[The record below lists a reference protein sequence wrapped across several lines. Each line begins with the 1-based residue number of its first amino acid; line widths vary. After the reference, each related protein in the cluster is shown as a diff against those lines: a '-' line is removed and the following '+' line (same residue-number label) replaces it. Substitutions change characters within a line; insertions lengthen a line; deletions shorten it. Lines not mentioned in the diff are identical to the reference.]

1 MRKVTVVIRNKK
13 TNSKIENLIESIE
26 QQTYPNLEILL
37 INEDKQRKE
46 LMIKLSKKYR
56 NLLIFESDNSSEEEI
71 KDIVN
76 SASNNSYRIEIDEDK
91 ILSKNAIERMVGE
104 NV

>member
-1 MRKVTVVIRNKK
+1 
-13 TNSKIENLIESIE
+13 
-26 QQTYPNLEILL
+26 
-37 INEDKQRKE
+37 
-46 LMIKLSKKYR
+46 MIKLSKKYR

>member
-46 LMIKLSKKYR
+46 
-56 NLLIFESDNSSEEEI
+56 
-71 KDIVN
+71 
-76 SASNNSYRIEIDEDK
+76 
-91 ILSKNAIERMVGE
+91 
-104 NV
+104 